1 MKTYE
6 LVIERLQP
14 SCGGKD
20 PKEVKVLTVTTDNP
34 LSYVEQMEPAGNL
47 QVETRDNGE
56 IIITLDEGMKHITY
70 SFTEE

>member
-6 LVIERLQP
+6 LIIERKQP

-20 PKEVKVLTVTTDNP
+20 PKEVKMMTVSTDDP
-34 LSYVEQMEPAGNL
+34 VEYVRQIEK
-47 QVETRDNGE
+47 TGE
-56 IIITLDEGMKHITY
+56 LEVTVKEDGEVVVSLEAGMKQIRY

>member
-47 QVETRDNGE
+47 QVETRENGE
-56 IIITLDEGMKHITY
+56 IVISLDEGMKHITY